1 MKRSM
6 PRDRGAAYRCAV
18 SALVGVVAL
27 ATLGFAEPAHPISVS
42 ISDNVVVLDNRQ
54 RSGEIELL
62 SMTPSPVEFEVEA
75 MAVPEGMQDGR
86 DYLRWSPARTLVP
99 ANRASPLRM
108 VFRPPADLPPG
119 EYVVRLAVQSRQVD
133 FQPSFE
139 EGPDEEAPPQDG
151 LAIGVAIQPVLPVTV
166 YIRHQVDSPELT
178 IGTFEPAAGDED
190 SHGHF
195 TVRKAPEA
203 ISFVGTVALVG
214 QHSGETLTS
223 GRLRMGQNATERRIR
238 VPRRDEE
245 PALSEPVCLHI
256 WPSFPARGEPEQ
268 RVCSE

>member
-1 MKRSM
+1 MQQSVHSRSCH
-6 PRDRGAAYRCAV
+6 RRAWRSLA
-18 SALVGVVAL
+18 VAL
-27 ATLGFAEPAHPISVS
+27 ALLFPAAPVAAISVS

-62 SMTPSPVEFEVEA
+62 SMTPSPVEFEVEPA
-75 MAVPEGMQDGR
+75 DLPEGIADGR

-119 EYVVRLAVQSRQVD
+119 EYVVRLAVKSRQVD
-133 FQPSFE
+133 FQPSFQQD
-139 EGPDEEAPPQDG
+139 PDDGQEPPRDG

-178 IGTFEPAAGDED
+178 IGAFEPAADDEG

-195 TVRKAPEA
+195 MVRKAPEA

-214 QHSGETLTS
+214 ERTGETLTS

-245 PALSEPVCLHI
+245 PALTEPVCLHV
-256 WPSFPARGEPEQ
+256 WAAFPARGEPEQ
-268 RVCSE
+268 RVCSG